1 MVVVTTLT
9 AGFAYGCGGDDGPG
23 GPGGTGTPLPEG
35 ATAAATGSGAAAARG
50 PAEPGAAVDLARY
63 EDEYEDPDDFLV
75 AGEGFHLE
83 RAEVTLKKVSEGE
96 SGTSTQFEFEL
107 EDSKGTRY
115 KPRATTIDFGDTEG
129 SLGVGD
135 EIRGLIIFE
144 VSDGA
149 TGSRLFYAPG
159 QQSQTDWDVR

>member
-1 MVVVTTLT
+1 M
-9 AGFAYGCGGDDGPG
+9 
-23 GPGGTGTPLPEG
+23 E
-35 ATAAATGSGAAAARG
+35 
-50 PAEPGAAVDLARY
+50 LARY
-63 EDEYEDPDDFLV
+63 EDEYEDGDGFLI

-83 RAEVTLKKVSEGE
+83 LAEVTLEKQSEGE
-96 SGTSTQFEFEL
+96 SGASTPFEFEL

-115 KPRATTIDFGDTEG
+115 RPRATTIDFGETEG

-144 VSDGA
+144 VKDGA

-159 QQSQTDWDVR
+159 QQPLAEWDVP